1 MSSEH
6 RFPSSYNF
14 ANMDQY
20 YKTKFETYQNVGQ
33 EMIYGGFANKSDY
46 KANTENPNYAKISD
60 LYKGEAAFYS
70 ATCKK

>member
-1 MSSEH
+1 MSEH

-14 ANMDQY
+14 KTMDQY
-20 YKTKFETYQNVGQ
+20 YAFNFEKYKNVGQ
-33 EMIYGGFANKSDY
+33 EMVYGGISNKSDY
-46 KANTENPNYAKISD
+46 KANTENPNYAQISD